1 VQTVDD
7 LLMEHILPG
16 DVFMFDRRCHL
27 CQSPAAALAC
37 MTNKRVLT
45 SLEEEDGSSSSVL
58 GKFDHVGVVVPS
70 PEEDE
75 GLGEPYLLEFTPQDG
90 VVIRPLLERLERSRS
105 RTVLLLPLCLPGEH
119 RDPSS
124 SSGGGGVLKNDER
137 TSEKNELIRKK
148 MDRKLRQFSLFAVR
162 STQQNGVGSMHSF
175 MSIFGSLAYAFKIHE
190 TFSSIPVNP
199 SSWVVASA
207 LQEAGIA
214 MNVEER
220 GALNSKPEDFLRD
233 HRFNEM
239 DSVRL
244 RPGFRFMRPI
254 PVRENNRR

>member
-1 VQTVDD
+1 
-7 LLMEHILPG
+7 MPG
-16 DVFMFDRRCHL
+16 DVLMFDRRCHL

-45 SLEEEDGSSSSVL
+45 SMEEDGNAGGRGYGFSSSGVL

-70 PEEDE
+70 PDDDEDCY

-124 SSGGGGVLKNDER
+124 TGGDVLKNDER

-148 MDRKLRQFSLFAVR
+148 MDRKLRQFSSFAVR

-175 MSIFGSLAYAFKIHE
+175 MSIFGSLAYSFKIHE